1 MADPQDPNE
10 QITMTRADLE
20 ALVGKLTG
28 GVPPAA
34 PLYSEPGSPAE
45 QSHTEHVSA
54 GAEAHFQAIGVDGSQ
69 HTYYI
74 YPDGSVKIDRA

>member
-1 MADPQDPNE
+1 MADTTDPNE
-10 QITMTRADLE
+10 TITMTRADLE

-28 GVPPAA
+28 GVANPAA
-34 PLYSEPGSPAE
+34 LVNEPGSPAE
-45 QSHTEHVSA
+45 QSHAEHVDA
-54 GAEAHFQAIGVDGSQ
+54 GAEARFQAIGTDGSQ